1 MSSRIGLILACTLA
15 AACVQAELPPAPPLF
30 ESLRV
35 ADGLP
40 SSVVAAI
47 EQGPDGFV
55 WIGTRDGLARYDG
68 LGFRVWQHDPRDLHS
83 LAGNDV
89 SALAID
95 ARGRVWCGGEAAGV
109 NLLLPDGR
117 FRRFRHAAADPHS
130 LGSDDVFALA
140 VDPDDTVWAGTYL
153 GGLNRLHEDGRV
165 ERVVHD
171 PDDPSSLRSDVILAL
186 RADGRGRLWIGT
198 DQGLDVRLG
207 DGRIVHVALPPFE
220 RAGPRGLLVSSLL
233 DEPDGTMLVGT
244 SLGIAR
250 VDASLAF
257 AGEVFDSSGLVV
269 RAMMR
274 DAAGG
279 LWAGTSGGVV
289 HVDGEG
295 EHRYDSSE
303 FIPGEMPGTQV
314 ADILRDHEGGMWFAF
329 ADGGIARLGAHWRN
343 FAAWRHRPGQDDS
356 LRHARIRGVALD
368 HEGNV
373 WATSGR
379 DGLDRIDAGSGEV
392 ERWGSRL
399 GVRGYVVRAVLPRD
413 RHVWIGHQAGLR
425 RYALDGG
432 DTVELDVDAARPDA
446 LPVGYVG
453 ILAEAPDGVVWAVVV
468 GGGVARIDA
477 ATLGVRRYT
486 PREGTLRSS
495 DLGALRLD
503 ARGVPW
509 VAGGAGLQRHDAL
522 LDRFD
527 DVRGGPPGPVDTSAF
542 AADGSL
548 WLHRLGV
555 LERYRMEEGVLVLD
569 DRLDG
574 DDGWPAMRVTDLVVA
589 RDDSVWI
596 GGGRG
601 LWRFDPR
608 TRELRRFAERDGLPG
623 SELLDGPFAV
633 GPGGE
638 VYAATLNGVVA
649 FDPATMRFDAPPPP
663 LHLVGVSV
671 RRDGERVELDPAVPA
686 VLRHD
691 DRDLTVVVRAL
702 SFVNARGNRYRFRL
716 DEFDGDWVDAGT
728 RGERVFPLLPAGS
741 HVLRVRAANAD
752 GIWSEMGATYAVR
765 VRPAPWRTPWA
776 YVGYAAIGFVFVL
789 AMVAVWRARIARR
802 HELELADQQRRSAER
817 LAEVKSDFLA
827 MMSHEI
833 RTPMTGMLGMT
844 ELLRETPLDARQQ
857 RQVDAIA
864 RSGELLMRLV
874 NDGLDLVRIEAGR
887 LALEERPFDPVA
899 LLREVVA
906 LQEPIAERKRLVLST
921 SIADDMP
928 ACVRGDAM
936 RVKQV
941 MLNLVGNA
949 LKFTEHGGVD
959 VRLARGDGLRIH
971 VADTGPGMG
980 EAMRARLFGRFEQ
993 SDGVLQRHGGSGL
1006 GLSICRQLA
1015 ELMGGRID
1023 VDSRIG
1029 EGTRF
1034 TVDLPLQ
1041 AIDAPPDATP
1051 QGVDEVPSAR
1061 HRALRVLVVEDDPIV
1076 AAVVTGMLEA
1086 SGHRATH
1093 VPHALAAL
1101 AETSRRDDLDVA
1113 LVDLDLP
1120 GIDGLQLARLLR
1132 NRERID
1138 GPQLPLVAVTA
1149 RSGVDEHADVRAA
1162 GMDLLLRKPLTRAAL
1177 EAALDAVLAR

>member
-1 MSSRIGLILACTLA
+1 MLLACMLA
-15 AACVQAELPPAPPLF
+15 TAGVRAELPPSPPLF

-47 EQGPDGFV
+47 EQDPDGFV

-68 LGFRVWQHDPRDLHS
+68 LGFRVWQHDPRDAHS
-83 LAGNDV
+83 LSGNDV

-95 ARGRVWCGGEAAGV
+95 AQGRVWCGGEAAGV
-109 NLLLPDGR
+109 NLLLSDGR
-117 FRRFRHAAADPHS
+117 FRRFRHVAGDPHS

-140 VDPDDTVWAGTYL
+140 VDPEGPVWAGTYL

-165 ERVVHD
+165 ERIVHD
-171 PDDPSSLRSDVILAL
+171 PDESSSLRSDVILAL
-186 RADGRGRLWIGT
+186 RVDGRGRLWIGT
-198 DQGLDVRLG
+198 DQGLDVRLD
-207 DGRIVHVALPPFE
+207 DGRIVHVPLPPFE
-220 RAGPRGLLVSSLL
+220 RAGPRGLLVTSLL
-233 DEPDGTMLVGT
+233 AESDGTMLVGT

-257 AGEVFDSSGLVV
+257 AGEVFDSAGLVV

-279 LWAGTSGGVV
+279 LWAGTSGGIV

-368 HEGNV
+368 GDGNV

-379 DGLDRIDAGSGEV
+379 DGLDRIDAGSGQV

-399 GVRGYVVRAVLPRD
+399 GLRGFVVRAVLPRG
-413 RHVWIGHQAGLR
+413 RHVWVGHQAGLR

-432 DTVELDVDAARPDA
+432 DPVEFDVDASRTDA

-453 ILAEAPDGVVWAVVV
+453 ILAEAPGDVVWAAVV
-468 GGGVARIDA
+468 GGGIARIDA
-477 ATLGVRRYT
+477 STLGVRRYT
-486 PREGTLRSS
+486 PRDGTLRSA

-503 ARGVPW
+503 AKGSPW
-509 VAGGAGLQRHDAL
+509 VAGGTGLQRYDASR
-522 LDRFD
+522 DRFD
-527 DVRGGPPGPVDTSAF
+527 DVEGGPPGPVDAF
-542 AADGSL
+542 AFAVDGSL
-548 WLHRLGV
+548 WLHRLGA
-555 LERYRMEEGVLVLD
+555 LERYRMEAGKLVLD
-569 DRLDG
+569 DRVGG

-596 GGGRG
+596 GSGRG

-608 TRELRRFAERDGLPG
+608 TRDLRRFAERDGLPG
-623 SELLDGPFAV
+623 SELLDGPFAL

-649 FDPATMRFDAPPPP
+649 FDPSAMRFDAPPPP
-663 LHLVGVSV
+663 LHLVGVTV
-671 RRDGERVELDPAVPA
+671 RRDGERVELDPAAPA

-691 DRDLTVVVRAL
+691 DRDLTVEVRAL

-716 DEFDGDWVDAGT
+716 DDFDSDWVDTGY
-728 RGERVFPLLPAGS
+728 RGERVFPLLPAGD

-752 GIWSEMGATYAVR
+752 GIWSEMGTTVAVR

-776 YVGYAAIGFVFVL
+776 YLGYLAAGFGLVIAV
-789 AMVAVWRARIARR
+789 VKVWRSRIARG
-802 HELELADQQRRSAER
+802 HALALAEQQRRSAER

-844 ELLRETPLDARQQ
+844 ELLRDTPLDVRQQ

-874 NDGLDLVRIEAGR
+874 NDGLDLVRIEAGK
-887 LALEERPFDPVA
+887 LALEEHPFDPVA

-906 LQEPIAERKRLVLST
+906 LQEPIAARKQLVLST
-921 SIADDMP
+921 GVDEDTP

-941 MLNLVGNA
+941 VLNLVGNA

-959 VRLARGDGLRIH
+959 VRLARGEGLRIH
-971 VADTGPGMG
+971 VSDTGPGMS

-1015 ELMGGRID
+1015 DIMGGRID

-1029 EGTRF
+1029 EGTRV
-1034 TVDLPLQ
+1034 TVDLPL
-1041 AIDAPPDATP
+1041 AAVAVPPPERAA
-1051 QGVDEVPSAR
+1051 EVADGDPVSR
-1061 HRALRVLVVEDDPIV
+1061 RRVLRVLVVEDDPIV

-1086 SGHRATH
+1086 AGHRATH

-1149 RSGVDEHADVRAA
+1149 RSGVDEHSDVRAA
-1162 GMDLLLRKPLTRAAL
+1162 GMNLLLRKPLTRAAL
-1177 EAALDAVLAR
+1177 EAALDAVLAG